1 MFCPYCGAKNPEGA
15 SFCVSCG
22 ASLAKAAGAAEG
34 APAASKVPAGKAS
47 AESDAAASE
56 APASKASA
64 SEAPVG
70 APAGR
75 RRSSAPVI
83 IAIAALLIVA
93 LVFVGLSMMGSGGGT
108 SGDGAQD
115 SDSSAASWEPAPY
128 LDAALYDEPVS
139 TIIDALEDESFN
151 LCLFLVEDNFIYVRM
166 RTFSTSGAFPQV
178 EPTEYTYV
186 QLQLNLPE
194 GVDPEQ
200 VASPEEIPD
209 ASELFAVSIYAA
221 ADLSEDELVP
231 AAGAIIDGMG
241 FDAPQTVY
249 ASNEALYDAY
259 VDAYGEPD
267 NAPAAIIADPQ
278 DTEVTMVAN
287 SDAIF
292 SQRAGKGGWGITCVA
307 QDGST
312 DGMIRLTYMPL
323 Y

>member
-22 ASLAKAAGAAEG
+22 ASLAQAAGAAESN
-34 APAASKVPAGKAS
+34 AAASKAPVSKA
-47 AESDAAASE
+47 AVEGES
-56 APASKASA
+56 PASKAPA

-75 RRSSAPVI
+75 RRSSAPVV
-83 IAIAALLIVA
+83 IAIAALLIVV
-93 LVFVGLSMMGSGGGT
+93 LVFVGLSMMGSGEGA

-151 LCLFLVEDNFIYVRM
+151 LYSLSAEDGAVFILM
-166 RTFSTSGAFPQV
+166 RALSADGVFPQAD
-178 EPTEYTYV
+178 PGAYTYV
-186 QLQLNLPE
+186 QLRLNMPE

-200 VASPEEIPD
+200 VASLEDIPD
-209 ASELFAVSIYAA
+209 SSELVSASIYAA

-241 FDAPQTVY
+241 LDAPQTVY

-267 NAPAAIIADPQ
+267 NAPAAIITDAQ
-278 DTEVTMVAN
+278 DTEVTMGAN
-287 SDAIF
+287 SDAF
-292 SQRAGKGGWGITCVA
+292 FPQRTGAGGWVITCVA